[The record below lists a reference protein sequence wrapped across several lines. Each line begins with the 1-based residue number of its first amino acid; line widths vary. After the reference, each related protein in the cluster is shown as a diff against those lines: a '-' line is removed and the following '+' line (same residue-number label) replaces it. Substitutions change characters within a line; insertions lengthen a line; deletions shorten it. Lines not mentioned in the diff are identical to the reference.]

1 MFETI
6 VNYKG
11 NKFYKVKAN
20 SIEAAQESLGIVFPK
35 DLIEFYKQVGYGFL
49 KSEIDNFNRIM
60 DPESVAEF
68 RLRTGQY
75 ANYSD
80 LDIYDAY
87 ERDRLVF
94 FEICEGCY
102 ISIGFTKSNNGKIYY
117 GKKRI
122 ANSLKEFL
130 TKYQNDENY
139 YN

>member
-11 NKFYKVKAN
+11 NKFYKVKTN

-35 DLIEFYKQVGYGFL
+35 DLIEFYMQVGYWFL
-49 KSEIDNFNRIM
+49 KSEKDNFNRIM

-68 RLRTGQY
+68 RLRTGQF

-80 LDIYDAY
+80 LDLYDAN

-94 FEICEGCY
+94 FEICEGNY
-102 ISIGFTKSNNGKIYY
+102 LSIGFTKSNNGKIFY
-117 GKKRI
+117 GKKKI
-122 ANSLKEFL
+122 ANSLAEFL
-130 TKYQNDENY
+130 TKYQIDENY
-139 YN
+139 F